1 MIPVLRYLKN
11 CPMEKGLNSSLLFE
25 CRTRIKKEVT
35 GRKCM
40 VLIFKKYFYFHL
52 HRVLVTACR
61 SFAVAFTGFSL
72 VAALESG
79 LSDSGMWA

>member
-1 MIPVLRYLKN
+1 
-11 CPMEKGLNSSLLFE
+11 
-25 CRTRIKKEVT
+25 
-35 GRKCM
+35 M